1 MLAAYHAHLLGAM
14 GNLFSTAR
22 HADNLLAMDRV
33 FHLIHVWAL
42 ISDSVGFMGA
52 QRLMRSCVAAN
63 KGAREYLQ
71 KLPHL
76 VVYGGYALV
85 ERVVFD
91 SDGRFLVNMEY
102 DDGIL
107 PTPRSRKVWGLDP
120 LTLRWNE
127 RAELLV
133 GRSHHACCEVR
144 GRVVILS
151 GCVEEWRCGDPGPA
165 TVEMCGDDDVF
176 HRFPS
181 LSAGH
186 LCGEGT
192 VAVEIV
198 ETDSESGQVL
208 LIGGS
213 LLTPRIVGLRT
224 VYAVDI
230 ATGQCTP
237 QPSMI
242 HARTHCAAARLPD
255 GSVICAGGEL
265 GECSSSAEILY
276 PGASAWALLPNM
288 RVPRSRFSACV
299 MSDGRFAVFGGCGSL
314 DVATSCEVLSL
325 RNGAPQW
332 KPLPAMNYPREAHA
346 CVAFAGCVFV
356 VGGASNDYNSASVYD
371 EAKRKWFELPHA
383 LPRQLGH
390 MGGVIIPRHPP
401 IRRVT

>member
-1 MLAAYHAHLLGAM
+1 LLAASHAHLLGAM

-63 KGAREYLQ
+63 KGAREYLE

-76 VVYGGYALV
+76 VVYGGY
-85 ERVVFD
+85 
-91 SDGRFLVNMEY
+91 MEY
-102 DDGIL
+102 DGIL

-151 GCVEEWRCGDPGPA
+151 GCVEEWRSGDPGPA

-186 LCGEGT
+186 LCAMPGT

-208 LIGGS
+208 LIGGWS
-213 LLTPRIVGLRT
+213 PDIVALRT

-242 HARTHCAAARLPD
+242 HARAHCAAA
-255 GSVICAGGEL
+255 
-265 GECSSSAEILY
+265 
-276 PGASAWALLPNM
+276 
-288 RVPRSRFSACV
+288 
-299 MSDGRFAVFGGCGSL
+299 
-314 DVATSCEVLSL
+314 
-325 RNGAPQW
+325 
-332 KPLPAMNYPREAHA
+332 
-346 CVAFAGCVFV
+346 
-356 VGGASNDYNSASVYD
+356 
-371 EAKRKWFELPHA
+371 
-383 LPRQLGH
+383 
-390 MGGVIIPRHPP
+390 
-401 IRRVT
+401 

>member
-1 MLAAYHAHLLGAM
+1 MLAAYYAHLLGAM

-63 KGAREYLQ
+63 KGAREYLE

-76 VVYGGYALV
+76 VVYGGYMEL
-85 ERVVFD
+85 
-91 SDGRFLVNMEY
+91 EY
-102 DDGIL
+102 DIFL
-107 PTPRSRKVWGLDP
+107 PGGKFLGPPSRQTGTPRSRKVWGLDP

-151 GCVEEWRCGDPGPA
+151 GVEEWRSGDRGPA

-186 LCGEGT
+186 LCAVGTAVGT

-208 LIGGS
+208 LIGGWS
-213 LLTPRIVGLRT
+213 PDNVALRT

-242 HARTHCAAARLPD
+242 HARAHCAAARLPD

-265 GECSSSAEILY
+265 GRHASVSAEILY
-276 PGASAWALLPNM
+276 PGASAWALLPDM

-299 MSDGRFAVFGGCGSL
+299 MSDGRFAVFGGSG
-314 DVATSCEVLSL
+314 DVATTSCEVLSL
-325 RNGAPQW
+325 GNGAPQW

-356 VGGASNDYNSASVYD
+356 VGGESNNFASVYD